1 MKRNCTSICSFFFSS
16 FVVQFSRYI
25 RFSLRFYL
33 PFGKL
38 VYYTTDF
45 CVCQV
50 LFESFFNF
58 FQVLVFHP
66 LFSVAVVLQRPLY
79 YITKFSV
86 CQGVLENFLKSFS
99 TSFSLNRLFKFP
111 LAFGDLCSIPLLSPF
126 VNTFHQLFWCSMFF
140 TNIRQFMSLKMCI
153 NYKLA
158 IFIILWYNML
168 YTKLQESGSKWTN

>member
-25 RFSLRFYL
+25 RFLSRFSL

-38 VYYTTDF
+38 VYYTTTF

-58 FQVLVFHP
+58 FQALVFHSL
-66 LFSVAVVLQRPLY
+66 LFVVVVLQRPLY

-86 CQGVLENFLKSFS
+86 CQGVFENFLKFFS
-99 TSFSLNRLFKFP
+99 TSFPQTVFPNFRSLSATCVVYHFYPRLSTLFFIFFSFLRFYQSK
-111 LAFGDLCSIPLLSPF
+111 
-126 VNTFHQLFWCSMFF
+126 VYFHY
-140 TNIRQFMSLKMCI
+140 LKCV
-153 NYKLA
+153 
-158 IFIILWYNML
+158 
-168 YTKLQESGSKWTN
+168 